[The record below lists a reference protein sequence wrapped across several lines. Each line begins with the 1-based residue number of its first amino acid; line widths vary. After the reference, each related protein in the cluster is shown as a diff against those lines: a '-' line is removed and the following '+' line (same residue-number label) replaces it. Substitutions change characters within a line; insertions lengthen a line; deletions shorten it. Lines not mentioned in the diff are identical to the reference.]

1 MSGTR
6 DTTVTFREDDSNA
19 PRARV
24 MQPAWHNFTR
34 VWTKDEPE
42 TVGESFGLSPT
53 ATLSHGRDRHD
64 LFAAVSQQRSPS
76 GVRHEGHA
84 LTGET
89 IALAQ
94 QNPGRSVKAI
104 VDALGVA
111 RSNLLER
118 LHHRVREQ
126 HVSHRSDDA
135 LLKEIRPIVD
145 ARGSYG
151 YRRVTALINRARKR
165 KRRRTVNHK
174 RVYRVMRSASLL
186 LARHTGKPTRTHDGK
201 VITLK
206 SNLRWC
212 SDAFEIRC
220 WNGER
225 VQVAFAL
232 DCCDREVMSFV
243 ATPLAITGEMVRD
256 LMAEAVEHR
265 FNRALSTP
273 HAVEW
278 LSDNGPPYTAIETRE
293 FGRSLGLAVCTTPA
307 YSPESNGMAES
318 FVKSFKRDYVYLN
331 RLETA
336 DTVITQLAA
345 WFEDY
350 NEHHP
355 HRGLHMMSPREYLAS
370 ATA

>member
-1 MSGTR
+1 
-6 DTTVTFREDDSNA
+6 
-19 PRARV
+19 
-24 MQPAWHNFTR
+24 
-34 VWTKDEPE
+34 
-42 TVGESFGLSPT
+42 
-53 ATLSHGRDRHD
+53 
-64 LFAAVSQQRSPS
+64 
-76 GVRHEGHA
+76 
-84 LTGET
+84 
-89 IALAQ
+89 
-94 QNPGRSVKAI
+94 
-104 VDALGVA
+104 
-111 RSNLLER
+111 
-118 LHHRVREQ
+118 
-126 HVSHRSDDA
+126 
-135 LLKEIRPIVD
+135 
-145 ARGSYG
+145 
-151 YRRVTALINRARKR
+151 
-165 KRRRTVNHK
+165 
-174 RVYRVMRSASLL
+174 MRSASLL

-265 FNRALSTP
+265 FGRAHSTP
-273 HAVEW
+273 HPIEW

-293 FGRSLGLAVCTTPA
+293 FGRSLGLVVCTTPA

-355 HRGLHMMSPREYLAS
+355 HRGLRMMSPREYLAS